1 MKEAS
6 VSVAIVSHNQT
17 EMAQRLVLG
26 LEHHA
31 QRWIHEILVIENRR
45 RSVERPIAAATFP
58 IRSIFNA
65 KPKGLAANV
74 NQAFRL
80 ASGEVFC
87 TLNPDILLSGD
98 VFADLLEDIQQG
110 RGQIVAPLITD
121 TDGRVQDSARRLP
134 TPWEL
139 TIRRLVP
146 RRSRVRDEDDIP
158 ALPGWL
164 AGMFLCMPSRV
175 FADLGGMDERYFL
188 YFEDVDFCSRARLR
202 GYRLFVDK
210 GVRVVHQARRASRRN
225 PRHMGQHLASAVR
238 FFSSPVYREARRL
251 PSLSQE

>member
-17 EMAQRLVLG
+17 EMAQRLVLA
-26 LEHHA
+26 LERHA
-31 QRWIHEILVIENRR
+31 RRWIHEILIIENRR
-45 RSVERPIAAATFP
+45 PVKRPIAAANVP

-65 KPKGLAANV
+65 KPKGLSANV
-74 NQAFRL
+74 NQAFRI

-98 VFADLLEDIQQG
+98 VFADLLEDLQQG

-121 TDGRVQDSARRLP
+121 ADGRVQDSARRLP

-146 RRSRVRDEDDIP
+146 RRSRVRVEDDIP
-158 ALPGWL
+158 ALPDWL

-175 FADLGGMDERYFL
+175 FAELGGMDERYFL

-210 GVRVVHQARRASRRN
+210 RLRVVHDARRASRRN
-225 PRHMGQHLASAVR
+225 LWYLAQHLSSAVR

-251 PSLSQE
+251 PSISSE